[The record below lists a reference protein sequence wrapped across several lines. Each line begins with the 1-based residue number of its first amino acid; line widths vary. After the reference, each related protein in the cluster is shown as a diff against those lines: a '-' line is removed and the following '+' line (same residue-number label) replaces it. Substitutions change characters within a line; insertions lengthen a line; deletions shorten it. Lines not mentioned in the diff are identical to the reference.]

1 MTTTHQPTPTDHAA
15 PRQAAAD
22 SSTENTRTQ
31 DLHARSDAQVVALLR
46 QWVDDYQAHPED
58 HSHFPSIART
68 FFEAAN
74 AFADEEKR
82 RTATHGGAG
91 AVKSDLTQPVGTL
104 EGVPTTLDVD
114 DSYTV
119 FRAVL
124 YAVQTWESDVQVLP
138 NEAAHRALIEAA
150 EALQIMARAQL
161 TEMGPV
167 VQAHRD
173 DDRAAQDWA
182 SDRWMARSQL
192 ACTPAGSIITTERSA
207 S

>member
-1 MTTTHQPTPTDHAA
+1 MTATTYTATESPTPTTT
-15 PRQAAAD
+15 PAAD
-22 SSTENTRTQ
+22 STSTDTRTQ
-31 DLHARSDAQVVALLR
+31 DPHALSDAQ
-46 QWVDDYQAHPED
+46 
-58 HSHFPSIART
+58 
-68 FFEAAN
+68 
-74 AFADEEKR
+74 
-82 RTATHGGAG
+82 AG
-91 AVKSDLTQPVGTL
+91 AVKSYLTQLVGTL
-104 EGVPTTLDVD
+104 EGIPTTLDVD

-124 YAVQTWESDVQVLP
+124 YAVQTWESDDQVLP

-161 TEMGPV
+161 TEMGPL

-173 DDRAAQDWA
+173 NDRAAQEWA
-182 SDRWMARSQL
+182 HDRWMARSQP